1 MFVYLFHTVISLYQ
15 VLRTVCSDLR
25 RGYSNFEVIICATSF
40 SYLSMFLLTVVS
52 ILISY
57 FIFCM
62 QVALTEAKDHVSE
75 MNDGKE
81 VNIYF

>member
-1 MFVYLFHTVISLYQ
+1 MTDDTEMAVSFPFYLCNL
-15 VLRTVCSDLR
+15 
-25 RGYSNFEVIICATSF
+25 IILC
-40 SYLSMFLLTVVS
+40 L
-52 ILISY
+52 
-57 FIFCM
+57 